1 MSTVSTDASGR
12 ILYQDR
18 KGFEDP
24 FRKHERS
31 SGTDDVWLLENG
43 KFTKLTDFNGHDMSP
58 VWKSDGSG
66 YYYISEQD
74 GTLNVYSS
82 SLDGKTR
89 RQLTS
94 FERHPVRTLSAS
106 SDGLM
111 AFSWDGDIYTL
122 R

>member
-1 MSTVSTDASGR
+1 
-12 ILYQDR
+12 
-18 KGFEDP
+18 
-24 FRKHERS
+24 
-31 SGTDDVWLLENG
+31 
-43 KFTKLTDFNGHDMSP
+43 MSP

-94 FERHPVRTLSAS
+94 FEHHPVRTLSAS

-122 R
+122 REGEQPRKLDITVAADQYDGDLVKRYVTSGAPTWPSPPTAARSPS